1 MPPNPY
7 LISSSPYRPPPEAKT
22 GFWEKGGPEPVKD
35 IRFLP
40 FPCFLIVSEA
50 LRLQL
55 SPYPQ
60 YVALSSP
67 QQSDVPVQFQD
78 CQFQFGLGRLKSEAV
93 LVGIGHYTP
102 PF

>member
-1 MPPNPY
+1 LNFNALHSGRAFRY
-7 LISSSPYRPPPEAKT
+7 GAGGWSGTSSSCLMIVTRGE
-22 GFWEKGGPEPVKD
+22 D

-60 YVALSSP
+60 YVALSP
-67 QQSDVPVQFQD
+67 PHEGDVPVQFQA
-78 CQFQFGLGRLKSEAV
+78 CQFQFGLGRLKK
-93 LVGIGHYTP
+93 
-102 PF
+102 

>member
-1 MPPNPY
+1 MPITPK
-7 LISSSPYRPPPEAKT
+7 AA
-22 GFWEKGGPEPVKD
+22 GGVPVALPEPVKD
-35 IRFLP
+35 IRFVP

-60 YVALSSP
+60 YVALSPP
-67 QQSDVPVQFQD
+67 QQGDVPVQFQD

-93 LVGIGHYTP
+93 LVGMGAITHL